1 MTIHQTR
8 DVFTPTRPA
17 RIAFVERDAV
27 NDKLVNAMT
36 TPGKQVVVYGHSGSG
51 KTTLLVNKL
60 NQLYEGHITTRCMK
74 GIKFEQLILDAFDQ
88 LAPYYTSERS
98 KAKKN
103 TSMVDLTG
111 SYLAIQS
118 KINSSRTVEN
128 SQKEVRILP
137 PQLTPQALGKFIGQ
151 ANQCWVLEDF
161 HKVDDGE
168 RTKLSQLM
176 KVFMDLSD
184 EYPNL
189 KIIAL
194 GAVDTARQVVDYDP
208 EMRYRVSEVHVDLMT
223 PKEIEAIIEKGEQA
237 LKVIFPSEIKALIAR
252 YSTGL
257 ASVCHHIC
265 LNMCDVAGISQTASE
280 PIQMSKAHFESS
292 IKVYVEEA
300 SDSIRSAFDKALRQR
315 RKTIYDNA
323 ALILR
328 ALSSLKE
335 RGASRVDI
343 HTRIS
348 QTVPKYPGTSL
359 KNYLPKLTTQEYGG
373 IVRYDSNSGL
383 YSFSDPIYRAF
394 ALAHFRDHEKPH
406 RNVEGDV
413 NQLLS
418 LLTKELMHHFPKGIG
433 KSVRVVVRTS
443 SEDQSDSHS

>member
-1 MTIHQTR
+1 MKIHQTR

-17 RIAFVERDAV
+17 RIAFVEREAV
-27 NDKLVNAMT
+27 NDKLVNALT
-36 TPGKQVVVYGHSGSG
+36 TPGKQIVVYGHSGSG

-60 NQLYEGHITTRCMK
+60 NQLYEGHLTSRCMK
-74 GIKFEQLILDAFDQ
+74 SVKFEQLVLDAFDQ

-98 KAKKN
+98 KANKN
-103 TSMVDLTG
+103 TVGTDLTG

-118 KINSSRTVEN
+118 KINSSLTTERSE
-128 SQKEVRILP
+128 KEVRILP

-161 HKVDDGE
+161 HKVDEAE
-168 RTKLSQLM
+168 RSKLSQLM

-184 EYPNL
+184 EYPEL

-208 EMRYRVSEVHVDLMT
+208 EMRYRISEVHVDLMT
-223 PKEIEAIIEKGEQA
+223 AKEIEAVIEKGEQA
-237 LKVIFPSEIKALIAR
+237 LNVVFPPEIKALIAR

-265 LNMCDVAGISQTASE
+265 LNMCDVAGIKQTMSDS
-280 PIQMSKAHFESS
+280 IKMSKEHFESA
-292 IKVYVEEA
+292 IKVHVEEA
-300 SDSIRSAFDKALRQR
+300 SDSIRSAFDKALKQH
-315 RKTIYDNA
+315 RKTRYDNA
-323 ALILR
+323 TMILK
-328 ALSSLKE
+328 ALSSFKE

-343 HTRIS
+343 HNRVC
-348 QTVPKYPGTSL
+348 QTEPRYPAPSL
-359 KNYLPKLTTQEYGG
+359 KNYLPKLTTPEYGG

-394 ALAHFRDHEKPH
+394 ALAHFRDHEKTGQ
-406 RNVEGDV
+406 NVERDV
-413 NQLLS
+413 NQLLT
-418 LLTKELMHHFPKGIG
+418 LLTKELMVHFPRGEIRT
-433 KSVRVVVRTS
+433 VRVEVRS
-443 SEDQSDSHS
+443 SADSPKGR